1 LLGYIANEWSLI
13 LSVDDEVLVSRISQ
27 GDRAA
32 FSILYDR
39 YSRVLYSFAMKSLNS
54 REESEEVVLDVF
66 SQVWRIADRYV
77 ASKGRV
83 DTWLFMVTRSR
94 TIDRLRKRQR
104 TVPSE
109 NVFLQ
114 LSEIQS
120 EQSGV
125 DPFED
130 VVIAER
136 REQVLAALK
145 TLPEEQRSVI
155 ELAYYQGFSQSEIAQ
170 KTGLSLGTIKTRA
183 RLGLSKLKSALG

>member
-1 LLGYIANEWSLI
+1 
-13 LSVDDEVLVSRISQ
+13 
-27 GDRAA
+27 
-32 FSILYDR
+32 
-39 YSRVLYSFAMKSLNS
+39 MKSLNS

-66 SQVWRIADRYV
+66 SQVWRIADRYI

-94 TIDRLRKRQR
+94 ILDRLRKRQR
-104 TVPSE
+104 SVPSE

-120 EQSGV
+120 ERSSV

-130 VVIAER
+130 VAIAER
-136 REQVLAALK
+136 REQVLSALK
-145 TLPEEQRSVI
+145 TLPEEQRLVI

-183 RLGLSKLKSALG
+183 RLGLSKLKSALS

>member
-1 LLGYIANEWSLI
+1 
-13 LSVDDEVLVSRISQ
+13 VDDELLVSRVAK

-39 YSRVLYSFAMKSLNS
+39 YSRVLYAFSMKSLNS

-94 TIDRLRKRQR
+94 ILDRLRKRQR
-104 TVPSE
+104 SVPSE

-120 EQSGV
+120 ERSSV

-130 VVIAER
+130 VAIAER
-136 REQVLAALK
+136 REQVLSALK
-145 TLPEEQRSVI
+145 TLPEEQRLVI

-183 RLGLSKLKSALG
+183 RLGLSKLKSALS

>member
-1 LLGYIANEWSLI
+1 MGCVASEWSLI
-13 LSVDDEVLVSRISQ
+13 RLVDDEVLVSRISQ

-94 TIDRLRKRQR
+94 IIDRLRKRQR

>member
-1 LLGYIANEWSLI
+1 M
-13 LSVDDEVLVSRISQ
+13 DDEALVSRIAQ

-39 YSRVLYSFAMKSLNS
+39 YSRILYSFSMKSLNS

-77 ASKGRV
+77 VSKGRV

-94 TIDRLRKRQR
+94 IVDRLRKRQR
-104 TVPSE
+104 SFPSE

-114 LSEIQS
+114 LSEIQAERS
-120 EQSGV
+120 SV

-130 VVIAER
+130 AVIAER
-136 REQVLAALK
+136 REQVLSALK
-145 TLPEEQRSVI
+145 TLPEEQRLVI

>member
-1 LLGYIANEWSLI
+1 
-13 LSVDDEVLVSRISQ
+13 VDDELLVSKIAQ

-39 YSRVLYSFAMKSLNS
+39 YAPILYSFSMKSLNS

-66 SQVWRIADRYV
+66 TQVWRIADRYL

-83 DTWLFMVTRSR
+83 DTWLFMMARSR
-94 TIDRLRKRQR
+94 IVDRLRKRQR
-104 TVPSE
+104 SSPSE

-120 EQSGV
+120 ERSSV

-130 VVIAER
+130 VAIAER
-136 REQVLAALK
+136 REQVLSALK
-145 TLPEEQRSVI
+145 TLPEEQRLVI

-183 RLGLSKLKSALG
+183 RLGLSKLKSALR

>member
-1 LLGYIANEWSLI
+1 
-13 LSVDDEVLVSRISQ
+13 
-27 GDRAA
+27 
-32 FSILYDR
+32 
-39 YSRVLYSFAMKSLNS
+39 MKSLNS

-94 TIDRLRKRQR
+94 IIDRLRKRQR

>member
-1 LLGYIANEWSLI
+1 M
-13 LSVDDEVLVSRISQ
+13 DDESLVLRIAR

-39 YSRVLYSFAMKSLNS
+39 YARILYSFSMKSLNS

-66 SQVWRIADRYV
+66 SQVWRIADRYI

-94 TIDRLRKRQR
+94 ILDRLRKRQR
-104 TVPSE
+104 SVPSE

-120 EQSGV
+120 ERSSV

-130 VVIAER
+130 VAIAER
-136 REQVLAALK
+136 REQVLSALK
-145 TLPEEQRSVI
+145 TLPEEQRLVI

-183 RLGLSKLKSALG
+183 RLGLSKLKSALS

>member
-1 LLGYIANEWSLI
+1 
-13 LSVDDEVLVSRISQ
+13 VDDELLVSKVAQ

-39 YSRVLYSFAMKSLNS
+39 YASILYSFSMKSLNS

-66 SQVWRIADRYV
+66 AQVWRIADRYL
-77 ASKGRV
+77 ASKGRA
-83 DTWLFMVTRSR
+83 DTWLFMMARSR
-94 TIDRLRKRQR
+94 IVDRLRKRQR
-104 TVPSE
+104 SSPSE

-120 EQSGV
+120 ERSSV

-130 VVIAER
+130 VAIAER
-136 REQVLAALK
+136 REQVLSALK
-145 TLPEEQRSVI
+145 TLPEEQRLVI

-183 RLGLSKLKSALG
+183 RLGLSKLKSALR

>member
-1 LLGYIANEWSLI
+1 
-13 LSVDDEVLVSRISQ
+13 VDDESLVLRVTQ

-39 YSRVLYSFAMKSLNS
+39 YARTLYSFAMKSLNS

-66 SQVWRIADRYV
+66 SQVWRIADRYI

-94 TIDRLRKRQR
+94 ILDRLRKRQR
-104 TVPSE
+104 SSPSE

-120 EQSGV
+120 ERSSV

-136 REQVLAALK
+136 REQVLSALK
-145 TLPEEQRSVI
+145 TLPKEQRLVI

-170 KTGLSLGTIKTRA
+170 KTGLSLGTIKTRV
-183 RLGLSKLKSALG
+183 RLGLSKLKSALS

>member
-1 LLGYIANEWSLI
+1 
-13 LSVDDEVLVSRISQ
+13 VDDELLVSKVAQ

-39 YSRVLYSFAMKSLNS
+39 YAQILYSFSMKSLNS

-66 SQVWRIADRYV
+66 TQVWRIADRYL

-83 DTWLFMVTRSR
+83 DTWLFMMARSR
-94 TIDRLRKRQR
+94 IVDRLRKRQR
-104 TVPSE
+104 NSPSE

-120 EQSGV
+120 ERSSV

-130 VVIAER
+130 VAIAER
-136 REQVLAALK
+136 REQVLSALK
-145 TLPEEQRSVI
+145 TLPEEQRLVI

-183 RLGLSKLKSALG
+183 RLGLSKLKSALR

>member
-1 LLGYIANEWSLI
+1 
-13 LSVDDEVLVSRISQ
+13 VDDESLVLRIAR

-39 YSRVLYSFAMKSLNS
+39 YARILYSFSMKSLNS

-66 SQVWRIADRYV
+66 SQVWRIADRYI

-94 TIDRLRKRQR
+94 ILDRLRKRQR
-104 TVPSE
+104 SVPSE

-120 EQSGV
+120 ERSSV

-136 REQVLAALK
+136 REQVLSALK
-145 TLPEEQRSVI
+145 ILPEEQRLVI

-170 KTGLSLGTIKTRA
+170 KTGLSLGTIKTRV
-183 RLGLSKLKSALG
+183 RLGLSKLKSALS